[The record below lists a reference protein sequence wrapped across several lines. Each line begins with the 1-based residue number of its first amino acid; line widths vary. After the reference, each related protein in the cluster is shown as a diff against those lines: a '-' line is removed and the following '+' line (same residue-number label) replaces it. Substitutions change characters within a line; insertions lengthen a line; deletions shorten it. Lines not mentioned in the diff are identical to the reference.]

1 MSDRREELLR
11 QREAI
16 RDHLAWLEREIEAT
30 AGAAPADPVSPVLLP
45 PIAPAAEPSPLP
57 AAKVPEADVEAI
69 LAEYRQPTMSIA
81 NQTKTGCVLYFILG
95 MAVLI
100 FAGTVLYFGFKIR
113 RGY

>member
-16 RDHLAWLEREIEAT
+16 RAHLAWLDREIEAT
-30 AGAAPADPVSPVLLP
+30 ADSATAEPVTLAPVTPIEPPATLP
-45 PIAPAAEPSPLP
+45 PAATT
-57 AAKVPEADVEAI
+57 VPDASAEAI
-69 LAEYRQPTMSIA
+69 LAEYRQPTLAIA

-100 FAGTVLYFGFKIR
+100 FAGTALYFGFKIR